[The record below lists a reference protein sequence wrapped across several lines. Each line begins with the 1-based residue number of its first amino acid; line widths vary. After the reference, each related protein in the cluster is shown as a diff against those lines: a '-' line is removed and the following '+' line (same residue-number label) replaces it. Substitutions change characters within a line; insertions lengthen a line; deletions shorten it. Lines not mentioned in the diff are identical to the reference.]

1 MTKDEL
7 LKEVLRLPPDDRLH
21 LVEAIWDSI
30 AATPEQVPVPA
41 WHRAELDR
49 RLAETAPEH
58 LTWEQVRARLQQAS

>member
-7 LKEVLRLPPDDRLH
+7 LREVLQLPPGERLH

-30 AATPEQVPVPA
+30 AATPEQVPVPD
-41 WHRAELDR
+41 WHRVELDR